1 MPSLGQILREAREKK
16 GVSIPDVSH
25 ATRIKIEYLEKME
38 ADQFDKLIAPAY
50 AKSFLRMYSQYL
62 KLDVNEML
70 SHLRAWE
77 PQKSAPPA
85 PAAPPAPRKPA
96 MPSGARQ
103 QPARPAAPQPKSR
116 TPEPPAPTTQT
127 TPVTQPKPTVAETPT
142 QQTAPPAKPSSQPP
156 LRLKEEPKKPPLPT
170 PPQPVSVE
178 QPHGFPLK
186 ATIAVA
192 VVIVVALAALVLLYP
207 AKKNKPADTD
217 PLELKAQETLR
228 ARPHRAADVLPVPPA
243 P

>member
-1 MPSLGQILREAREKK
+1 MPSIGHILREAREKK
-16 GVSIPDVSH
+16 GVSIADVSH

-62 KLDVNEML
+62 GLDVHEML
-70 SHLRAWE
+70 SHLGTWE
-77 PQKSAPPA
+77 PKKSAPSA

-103 QPARPAAPQPKSR
+103 PPARPAAPQPKPR

-127 TPVTQPKPTVAETPT
+127 APVTQPKPTAVEPPLK
-142 QQTAPPAKPSSQPP
+142 QSAPPAKPSSNPP
-156 LRLKEEPKKPPLPT
+156 LRLKEEPKKSPPPA
-170 PPQPVSVE
+170 PPQPVSIE

-217 PLELKAQETLR
+217 SLEIKAQETLR
-228 ARPHRAADVLPVPPA
+228 AKPHRAADVLPVPPA